1 MNAFLNSPEE
11 RRSASE
17 RALLAALCQGSLGTR
32 GRETILR
39 RLGRHHFST
48 REHEVIF
55 QAASGSYGEP
65 GASTPEG
72 ASELLMASLTRL
84 GFPDIDLAP
93 FFGAAAVAEADLPAL
108 FSDL

>member
-1 MNAFLNSPEE
+1 MSAALNSAEE
-11 RRSASE
+11 RRGAAE
-17 RALLAALCQGSLGTR
+17 RALLGALCQGSLRTR
-32 GRETILR
+32 ARETILR

-55 QAASGSYGEP
+55 QAASGSYGEA
-65 GASTPEG
+65 GASTREG
-72 ASELLMASLTRL
+72 ANELLMASLTRL

-93 FFGAAAVAEADLPAL
+93 FFGAPALAEADLPAL

>member
-1 MNAFLNSPEE
+1 MTAFLNSPEH
-11 RRSASE
+11 RRGAAE

-39 RLGRHHFST
+39 RLGRHRFST

-55 QAASGSYGEP
+55 QAASGIYGEA
-65 GASTPEG
+65 GAGTREG
-72 ASELLMASLTRL
+72 ASELLMRSLTLL

-93 FFGAAAVAEADLPAL
+93 FLGAASPAEADLPAL